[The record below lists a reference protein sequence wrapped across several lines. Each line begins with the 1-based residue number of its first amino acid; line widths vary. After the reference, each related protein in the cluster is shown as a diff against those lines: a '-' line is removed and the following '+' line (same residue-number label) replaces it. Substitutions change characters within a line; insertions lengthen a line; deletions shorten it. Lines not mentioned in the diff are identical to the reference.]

1 MVSFTDNALK
11 ILKESVDTPDLLR
24 ISVVGGGCSGFMYD
38 MEVEEQPTDNDIIL
52 EFSELKICMDPQSS
66 FMLTDTTVDYESTL
80 AQSGFKFINNQATRS
95 CGCGKSFSCG

>member
-11 ILKESVDTPDLLR
+11 ILKESVDTSDLLR

-38 MEVEEQPTDNDIIL
+38 MEVEGQLADNDIIL
-52 EFSELKICMDPQSS
+52 EFNELKICMDPQSS
-66 FMLTDTTVDYESTL
+66 FMLTDTTVDYESALT
-80 AQSGFKFINNQATRS
+80 QSGFKFVNKQATKS

>member
-1 MVSFTDNALK
+1 MVSFTENALK

-24 ISVVGGGCSGFMYD
+24 ISVVGGGCSGLMYD
-38 MEVEEQPTDNDIIL
+38 MEVEDEPADNDIIL
-52 EFSELKICMDPQSS
+52 ELSELKICMDPQSS

-80 AQSGFKFINNQATRS
+80 AQSGFKFVNEQATKS